1 MPPWKGDYHHDLN
14 TQLSYWP
21 CYTSNHIDLGEGYL
35 NWLWDNYPTFVK
47 YTKAYFG
54 TKGLNVPGVTTLTG
68 EPMGGWIQY
77 AFGPT
82 VSGWLAQHF
91 YLHWR
96 YTMDRNF
103 LEEKAYPWFREVA
116 IYLDE
121 VSETGEGGYRKLPIS
136 SSPEFHDNSREAWF
150 GSTTNFDLAIIRFVY
165 AKAEELALELGKKD
179 EAAKWKALLSQWPDL
194 AVDGKTGLMVAP
206 GEPYSVSHRHFSH
219 LMAIHPLGL
228 INWSDGEKERAIIR
242 NTIENLQKQGTSA
255 WVGYSFSWLG
265 NLQARML
272 DGEGAAE
279 TLRIFATSFCLPN
292 SFHVNGDQSGKGY
305 SNATYRPF
313 TLEGNFA
320 FAAGLQEM
328 LLQSHEGFIRLFPAI
343 PDDWEKASFEGFRAQ
358 GGVSVSASIK
368 KDTVVETTLQSE
380 KDVVVRLMNPF
391 DGDCWVEGVHLYDG
405 EIYERTIKKGE
416 KARLSFKNSR

>member
-1 MPPWKGDYHHDLN
+1 
-14 TQLSYWP
+14 
-21 CYTSNHIDLGEGYL
+21 
-35 NWLWDNYPTFVK
+35 
-47 YTKAYFG
+47 
-54 TKGLNVPGVTTLTG
+54 
-68 EPMGGWIQY
+68 
-77 AFGPT
+77 
-82 VSGWLAQHF
+82 
-91 YLHWR
+91 
-96 YTMDRNF
+96 MDRNF